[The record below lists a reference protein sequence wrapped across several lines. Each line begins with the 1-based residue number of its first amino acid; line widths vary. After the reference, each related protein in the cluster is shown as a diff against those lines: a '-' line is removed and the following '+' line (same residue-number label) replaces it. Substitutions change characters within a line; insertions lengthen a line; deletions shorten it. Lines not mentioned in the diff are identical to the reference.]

1 MGRDQPISYLNH
13 MWWRVSR
20 VSINKTNVRAL
31 KIYSTNQTPVV
42 FMGSAV
48 IVIKVT
54 LVTSGNNI
62 ARLTTANAVTVTT
75 FIPMKVDV
83 NSDTGTKGSNT
94 VHQTLKCHYMIFCGV
109 NTSRDIKIAAP
120 LTLDY
125 HAFDNLS
132 EQWLNKF
139 SKPPPFVIPT
149 AFVAH
154 DDYSRLVYSLRAPT
168 SMTQISAIAESGM
181 SKLPDTGPVI

>member
-1 MGRDQPISYLNH
+1 MERDQPISYLNH

-42 FMGSAV
+42 FMGSVV
-48 IVIKVT
+48 IVKVT

-62 ARLTTANAVTVTT
+62 ARLTTANAITVIS

-83 NSDTGTKGSNT
+83 DSHRGTKGSNT
-94 VHQTLKCHYMIFCGV
+94 VHQTLKCHYLIFCGV
-109 NTSRDIKIAAP
+109 NTSQDIKIAAP

-132 EQWLNKF
+132 EQWLNKS

-154 DDYSRLVYSLRAPT
+154 DDYSRLVYSLTAPT

-181 SKLPDTGPVI
+181 SKLPDAGPVI

>member
-54 LVTSGNNI
+54 PGNNI

-75 FIPMKVDV
+75 FIPMKLDV

-94 VHQTLKCHYMIFCGV
+94 VHQTLKCHYLIFCGV